1 MLRPSLAK
9 NLTLKAFVLPRI
21 CEECSLRRG
30 IALLAAQQRANLRKR
45 RQGRRLARSDH
56 IWRLAEIVPHERF
69 YVRFDNE
76 VRLRA
81 PREVTVPLDDVEGA
95 AEDVCEGARL
105 FTVARFQVN
114 GDNHIRAEKQHAFNW
129 HRCGQKSVHQSASL
143 K

>member
-9 NLTLKAFVLPRI
+9 NLTLKAFLLPWI
-21 CEECSLRRG
+21 CEEYSLRRG
-30 IALLAAQQRANLRKR
+30 IALLPAQQRANFRKR

-81 PREVTVPLDDVEGA
+81 PREVTMPLDDVEGA
-95 AEDVCEGARL
+95 AEDVREGARL
-105 FTVARFQVN
+105 FAVARFQVY
-114 GDNHIRAEKQHAFNW
+114 GDNHIRADKQYALNW
-129 HRCGQKSVHQSASL
+129 PRSGNRYVPT
-143 K
+143 